1 MKFGQKH
8 ERKGREVLNHNSK
21 YIPYRKSEV
30 NKKVELSEPHDIKP
44 SQESITVDKR
54 AEVVKTYGEP
64 IANEVATEKHMH
76 AGADIRDNNS
86 SKNIAAR
93 VREESTVSDEAV
105 TVNS

>member
-1 MKFGQKH
+1 M
-8 ERKGREVLNHNSK
+8 
-21 YIPYRKSEV
+21 

-64 IANEVATEKHMH
+64 IANEVATEKH